1 MPARPPRFTVEVGT
15 NGRVYYTVDRVGVFT
30 LEPNPY
36 QDDGSIL
43 VSHGRGSAYLTS
55 SYKNLP
61 EAPVIYGITLL
72 GGSVYNPDR
81 DKANPWARITVRR
94 LTDRYT
100 GQSVP
105 DATRRRTEAIIEVL
119 AGDWLQRP
127 DLPLLK
133 AAAQCQLLP
142 ARIREHQ
149 HVQQKLLAQR
159 DELDAKITEEHDQIE
174 ALHSQLR
181 DAQRLTGQDLSLNRP
196 PAGERGAEARSA

>member
-1 MPARPPRFTVEVGT
+1 
-15 NGRVYYTVDRVGVFT
+15 VYYTVDRVGVFT

-36 QDDGSIL
+36 HDDDGRIL
-43 VSHGRGSAYLTS
+43 VSHGRGSAYLAS

-61 EAPVIYGITLL
+61 DAPVIYGIMLL
-72 GGSVYNPDR
+72 GGSVFDPDR

-100 GQSVP
+100 SQAVP

-119 AGDWLQRP
+119 AADWLQRP

-142 ARIREHQ
+142 VRMREHQ
-149 HVQQKLLAQR
+149 HTRQRLLAQR
-159 DELDAKITEEHDQIE
+159 DQLDAKIGEEQDQIE
-174 ALHSQLR
+174 ALQSQLR
-181 DAQRLTGQDLSLNRP
+181 EAQRLTGQDLSPGHSPRC
-196 PAGERGAEARSA
+196 ERDPEARSA